1 MSKKVKAII
10 HDWDDTITNSFETY
24 SGLGKVN
31 MQAVKDAW
39 GDTVPDIIC
48 AGWKG
53 INLEQAEKL
62 LEEFTK
68 TDEFEKKDYTPVPFL
83 DVKETLRGLKSK
95 TDFLEAGL
103 RDDLI
108 LDSFNKL
115 PQILSD
121 KL

>member
-68 TDEFEKKDYTPVPFL
+68 TDEFEKKRLYAGTFFGCERNSKRI
-83 DVKETLRGLKSK
+83 KE
-95 TDFLEAGL
+95 
-103 RDDLI
+103 
-108 LDSFNKL
+108 
-115 PQILSD
+115 
-121 KL
+121 